1 MKRMIFIPAVLL
13 MLQPLLV
20 QGETETLDSTGD
32 VGMYASSKMRA
43 YGIAYYDATQGD
55 LKFFDDMRETS
66 EVVAADGDVGKYCSL
81 AVWSDGENDVV
92 GISYYDE
99 TRGDLMFVS
108 GMRDP
113 GSGAMMWNVPVEV
126 DTNGNV
132 GLHTSLSCYPT
143 ALGEERYISSP
154 CVPIISYYD
163 QDNADLMFVRALD
176 VNGTTWDTPVRVAQ
190 AGDVGKYSSLLGW
203 GNWFTWF
210 FSGIWS
216 GEEEPL
222 PQPLLWLTY
231 YDESNGDLMY
241 VYDHT
246 GNGTSWSTPI
256 AIDTNGNVG
265 LYTSIMVVNT
275 NPAISYYDE
284 SSGDLK
290 YVRAQNELGT
300 SWGTPVRVDT
310 NGNVGLYSS
319 LNLVLWSPYA
329 LIPQI
334 AYYDQTAG
342 DLKMATANDVHPDMW
357 YFWQANGRFWNPP
370 VVVDSTNDVGRNASL
385 AMMTGWV
392 GYYDATE
399 GDLKRAQAWVDAY
412 LLGTDGSA
420 LTNYGPPSVA
430 QGTDYGTRFVGES
443 IVHTFAITNIG
454 PDTMEILGTISNGN
468 GSAAFRVEELPVF
481 VEGGTVSNFN
491 IRFMVWGSGTHTTE
505 LAFITSGLMI
515 DDSYIQLKGVAIDSA
530 PEPGPPPVTGKAD
543 FQVKWMGTKP
553 KQPKCNS
560 SFTVYVLVQN
570 KGSQKAD
577 AGYVQLTVNGV
588 VVGTVKAGSLAKN
601 ESKLVQFTGVR
612 NPTGAKPIKITAKAD
627 CNNVTGETNEGNNT
641 RTISVKCQ

>member
-1 MKRMIFIPAVLL
+1 MKRMFFLPAVLL
-13 MLQPLLV
+13 MLQPLLA
-20 QGETETLDSTGD
+20 QGETELLDSVGD
-32 VGMYASSKMRA
+32 VGMYSSSKIRA

-55 LKFFDDMRETS
+55 LRFFDFTAGTS
-66 EVVAADGDVGKYCSL
+66 EVVAASGDVGKYCNL
-81 AVWSDGENDVV
+81 AVWGDGENDVV

-99 TRGDLMFVS
+99 TRGNLMFVS
-108 GMRDP
+108 GMRIE
-113 GSGAMMWNVPVEV
+113 GSGPMMWNTPVEV

-132 GLHTSLSCYPT
+132 GLYTSLSCYPV
-143 ALGEERYISSP
+143 ALGEYRYISP
-154 CVPIISYYD
+154 VCFPIISYYD

-176 VNGTTWDTPVRVAQ
+176 VNGTTWDTPVRLAQ
-190 AGDVGKYSSLLGW
+190 TGDVGKYSSLMGW
-203 GNWFTWF
+203 GNWFAWF
-210 FSGIWS
+210 LSGTWS
-216 GEEEPL
+216 GSEESL

-246 GNGTSWSTPI
+246 GNGTSWSAPI

-265 LYTSIMVVNT
+265 LYTSIMVVDT

-319 LNLVLWSPYA
+319 LGLVLWNPYA
-329 LIPQI
+329 LVPQI

-342 DLKMATANDVHPDMW
+342 DLKTAAANDVRSSLW
-357 YFWQANGRFWNPP
+357 YFWQAHGRSWNPP
-370 VVVDSTNDVGRNASL
+370 IVLDSTNDVGRFASL
-385 AMMTGWV
+385 MMMGGWV
-392 GYYDATE
+392 SYYDATD
-399 GDLKRAQAWVDAY
+399 GDLKRAQAWPEGY

-420 LTNYGPPSVA
+420 LTNFGPPSVA
-430 QGTDYGTRFVGES
+430 QGTDYGIRFVGES
-443 IVHTFAITNIG
+443 IVHTFAVTNLG
-454 PDTMEILGTISNGN
+454 PETMGILGAVSNGN
-468 GSAAFRVEELPVF
+468 GSAAFRVEGLPAL

-491 IRFMVWGSGTHTTE
+491 IRFMAWGSGTHTSE
-505 LAFITSGLMI
+505 IAFVTSGLLY
-515 DDSYIQLKGVAIDSA
+515 DDSYIYLKGVAIDSA
-530 PEPGPPPVTGKAD
+530 PEPGPPPVTSKAD
-543 FQVKWMGTKP
+543 FQVKWLGTKP

-577 AGYVQLTVNGV
+577 AGHVQLTVNGV
-588 VVGTVKAGSLAKN
+588 AVGTAKAGSLAKN

-612 NPTGAKPIKITAKAD
+612 NPTGAKPIKITAKVD

-641 RTISVKCQ
+641 RTISVKCK